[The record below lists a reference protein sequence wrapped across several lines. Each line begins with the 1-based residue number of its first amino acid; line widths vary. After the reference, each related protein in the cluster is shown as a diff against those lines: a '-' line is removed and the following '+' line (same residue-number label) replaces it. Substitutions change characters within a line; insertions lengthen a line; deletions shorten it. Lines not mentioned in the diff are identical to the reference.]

1 MSTPA
6 SAPSEMAFF
15 SLLARSG
22 SFSATARELDVT
34 TPAIS
39 KRLAQMETRLGVQLL
54 NRTTRRISPTPEG
67 EIYLSHARRILAE
80 IDEAQTAVQSNTQEM
95 SGVLR
100 IHAPLATARRVVAP
114 AIARFQLLHPGVVLD
129 LHVEDSPDPVI
140 GDYDIT
146 VLTAD
151 TRVDADVIT
160 RPIIQSRHV
169 LCASPSYLV
178 RHGMPKQ
185 PQDLLEHRCLRHRT
199 PGVRLRP
206 LVLLDPTDSDR
217 TIELDVPAVL
227 MTNDRDTLLSAT
239 MDGAGISVQPL
250 ELLVPYIREGRIRRV
265 LSPWISE
272 RVGLVAV
279 LPSRKFMP
287 LRTRAFLDFMVQA
300 LREAMADIGEEVA
313 KVESEG

>member
-1 MSTPA
+1 MDRLQSMRVFQEVVDEGGFAAAARKLDLAPA
-6 SAPSEMAFF
+6 
-15 SLLARSG
+15 
-22 SFSATARELDVT
+22 VV
-34 TPAIS
+34 
-39 KRLAQMETRLGVQLL
+39 TRLVSDLEQHLGVRLL
-54 NRTTRRISPTPEG
+54 HRTTRRQSLTPAG
-67 EIYLSHARRILAE
+67 EIYLARLRVILAE